1 MKQIFRAAIIGLAL
15 AGGGLTQPA
24 KEQNASIAAIVN
36 GQVITNQDVANRAG
50 LLALS
55 SGLPPAPDALARLS
69 PQITRQLIDQTLQM
83 QEIARRKIV
92 VPEDDI
98 ATAITHIEQ
107 GNNLPAGGLRAR
119 LNASGIAYSTLVAQ
133 IRTQLGWQSVL
144 HQVLGP
150 ELQPTK
156 GDIDAEKTA
165 LKEEIGT
172 TQYHIAE
179 IFIPVSDPADDA
191 TAKTFAGTVIQQLR
205 AGAPFPVVAAQFS
218 QSQTALQGGDLGFV
232 PLSQLDPSVASVVT
246 TMPAGAVSNPIR
258 VPGGYYILQMQ
269 GTHQVGSSMQTI
281 LSIRQVFVS
290 YPLITNGSVGP
301 AQGAVIE
308 KLVQAGHNAHSCAD
322 MEAMNASFGK
332 VRPADPGPVDL
343 GSVTPPA
350 FQAILANLQ
359 IGQVSQPLVARD
371 GVSVVMVCSRTTQA
385 VGLPSDE
392 QIANVIIDR
401 RVQLESQQLMD
412 DLRHQSVITQ
422 Y

>member
-1 MKQIFRAAIIGLAL
+1 MKQIFRAAMIGLAL
-15 AGGGLTQPA
+15 TGGLTQPA
-24 KEQNASIAAIVN
+24 KAQDASIAAIVN

-83 QEIARRKIV
+83 QEIARRKV
-92 VPEDDI
+92 VVAEDDI
-98 ATAITHIEQ
+98 ATSITHIEQ
-107 GNNLPAGGLRAR
+107 GNNMPAGGLRAR
-119 LNASGIAYSTLVAQ
+119 LTASGIAYSTLVAQ
-133 IRTQLGWQSVL
+133 IRTELGWQSVL

-232 PLSQLDPSVASVVT
+232 PLSQLDASVASVVT

-258 VPGGYYILQMQ
+258 VPGGYYIVQMQ
-269 GTHQVGSSMQTI
+269 GTHQVGTSMQTM
-281 LSIRQVFVS
+281 LSIRQVFAS

-301 AQGAVIE
+301 EQGAVID
-308 KLVQAGHNAHSCAD
+308 KLVQASHNAHSCAD
-322 MEAMNASFGK
+322 MDAMNANFGN

-343 GSVTPPA
+343 ASVTPPQ

-371 GVSVVMVCSRTTQA
+371 GVSVVMVCSKTTQP

-392 QIANVIIDR
+392 QIANLIIDR